1 MAHASWILA
10 AALTLAA
17 GGPAAGSA
25 GGAAKPVGWAK
36 FADCAALYRVNARLG
51 LADRPAQMTAQMS
64 EVGNDYAKAAVAR
77 YVQQRKT
84 SPVAAQHA
92 VDARIKAGLERLAG
106 HPPRAAVEKQ
116 IDKCPQVD
124 G

>member
-1 MAHASWILA
+1 MRHTLWILA
-10 AALTLAA
+10 AALALTA
-17 GGPAAGSA
+17 GGPA
-25 GGAAKPVGWAK
+25 AAKPVGWAK
-36 FADCAALYRVNARLG
+36 LADCAALYRVNARLG
-51 LADRPAQMTAQMS
+51 LADRPATMTAQMS
-64 EVGNDYAKAAVAR
+64 EVGNDYARAAVLR
-77 YVQQRKT
+77 YAQQRKA

-106 HPPRAAVEKQ
+106 RPPRAAVEKQ